1 MPYIELSEWIHLFHH
16 SLLWKGQKVLPLSW
30 EVGSDVLQIQGKL
43 DISQAGKQGL
53 HMMSLG

>member
-1 MPYIELSEWIHLFHH
+1 MPYIELSEWIHH